1 MIESLVDSSLR
12 GVNKRGHKIEK
23 KNNGWKNCI
32 ALAAKKPKK
41 IKKQWE
47 TLEFFINREREII
60 RQKTEN

>member
-1 MIESLVDSSLR
+1 MMIESLVDSSLR

-41 IKKQWE
+41 IKNNEK
-47 TLEFFINREREII
+47 R
-60 RQKTEN
+60 